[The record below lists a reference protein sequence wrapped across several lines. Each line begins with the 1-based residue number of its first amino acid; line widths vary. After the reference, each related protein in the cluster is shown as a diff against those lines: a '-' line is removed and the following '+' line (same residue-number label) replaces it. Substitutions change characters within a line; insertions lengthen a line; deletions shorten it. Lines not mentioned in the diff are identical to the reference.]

1 MTVQLAAETAMKFA
15 ERFGVPV
22 VILGAILWMTREA
35 ATVLHDSVVV
45 PVVKGH
51 TEFLESTQKTLDEIS
66 HTQRSHAETLKELS
80 GVQMEIR
87 DAVIDC
93 RDQGVRPKPQHGS
106 N

>member
-1 MTVQLAAETAMKFA
+1 MTAQAVADTAMKFA

-51 TEFLESTQKTLDEIS
+51 TEFLESTQRTLGEIS
-66 HTQRSHAETLKELS
+66 HTQRSHADTLKELS
-80 GVQMEIR
+80 AVQVEIR
-87 DAVIDC
+87 DAVKYKNFQPPPS
-93 RDQGVRPKPQHGS
+93 RQ
-106 N
+106 

>member
-1 MTVQLAAETAMKFA
+1 MTVQAVADTAMKFA

-51 TEFLESTQKTLDEIS
+51 TQFLESTQQTLTEIS
-66 HTQRSHAETLKELS
+66 HTQRSHADTLKELS
-80 GVQMEIR
+80 AVQVEIR
-87 DAVIDC
+87 DAVKDKNFQSPTP
-93 RDQGVRPKPQHGS
+93 RSKL
-106 N
+106 

>member
-1 MTVQLAAETAMKFA
+1 MTVQVMADTVMKFA

-51 TEFLESTQKTLDEIS
+51 TEFLESTQRTLDEIS
-66 HTQRSHAETLKELS
+66 HTQKSHADTLKELTA
-80 GVQMEIR
+80 VQAEIR
-87 DAVIDC
+87 DAVIHC
-93 RDQGVRPKPQHGS
+93 KAPTEG

>member
-80 GVQMEIR
+80 AVQVEIR
-87 DAVIDC
+87 DAVIHC
-93 RDQGVRPKPQHGS
+93 RDQDFQPKPTQR
-106 N
+106 

>member
-51 TEFLESTQKTLDEIS
+51 TEFLESTQRTLDEIS
-66 HTQRSHAETLKELS
+66 HTQRSHADTLKELS
-80 GVQMEIR
+80 AVQIEIR
-87 DAVIDC
+87 DAVVKC
-93 RDQGVRPKPQHGS
+93 KGENFQPLPSRQ
-106 N
+106 

>member
-1 MTVQLAAETAMKFA
+1 MTMQLAAETAMKFA

-80 GVQMEIR
+80 QVQMEIR

-93 RDQGVRPKPQHGS
+93 REQRDFQPKSTRQ
-106 N
+106 

>member
-1 MTVQLAAETAMKFA
+1 MTVQAAADTAMKFA

-51 TEFLESTQKTLDEIS
+51 TEFLESTQRTLGEIS
-66 HTQRSHAETLKELS
+66 HTQWSHADTLKELS
-80 GVQMEIR
+80 AMQAEIR
-87 DAVIDC
+87 DAVKC
-93 RDQGVRPKPQHGS
+93 SNFQPQPS
-106 N
+106 RQ

>member
-1 MTVQLAAETAMKFA
+1 MTMQLAAETAMKFA

-66 HTQRSHAETLKELS
+66 HTQKSHADTLKELS
-80 GVQMEIR
+80 AVQVEIR
-87 DAVIDC
+87 DAVVNC
-93 RDQGVRPKPQHGS
+93 KGENFQPKPNQR
-106 N
+106 

>member
-1 MTVQLAAETAMKFA
+1 MTVQVMADTAMKFA

-66 HTQRSHAETLKELS
+66 HTQRSHADTLKELS
-80 GVQMEIR
+80 AIQVEIR
-87 DAVIDC
+87 DAVKC
-93 RDQGVRPKPQHGS
+93 KNFQSSAAKQ
-106 N
+106 